1 MFPFG
6 SLPAVGRRRS
16 TLCGAILA
24 AATAGALAVAVGA
37 GPALAGGAWA
47 GCGDPT
53 GEEQQF
59 MELLNAARANPTAA
73 QRQLGVDLT
82 AGGRFQ
88 LSPRPPLVGNARLI
102 EAARGHSRDMN
113 DLAFFGH
120 RNPRG
125 QMAGERIRTAGYN
138 WLGYSENLA
147 ASFSNPHEALREL
160 LIDEGVPDLGHRVSL
175 LGLSE
180 QTAHL
185 DEIGIGIHAGNGPYR
200 KYYSLELATDSEPDP
215 FVTGVV
221 YRDQN
226 GNSVY
231 DPGEGIPGVHVQ
243 VGTDGEAITNK
254 AGGYGARA
262 PEAGSYVVTAGGTT
276 LGSTLQAAVQ
286 VGRQNVKLDFV
297 VRPAPRMAQASPGRG
312 GVAGAN
318 AGANMRVAATRS
330 PARPVSR

>member
-6 SLPAVGRRRS
+6 SLSAIGRRRS

-24 AATAGALAVAVGA
+24 AATAGALVVGIGA
-37 GPALAGGAWA
+37 GPAVADGAWA
-47 GCGDPT
+47 GCGEPT

-59 MELLNAARANPTAA
+59 LELLNAVRANPNAA

-82 AGGRFQ
+82 AGGKFQ
-88 LSPRPPLVGNARLI
+88 LTPRPPLVCNARLI

-147 ASFSNPHEALREL
+147 ASFASPQEALREL

-185 DEIGIGIHAGNGPYR
+185 DEVGIGIHAGNGPYR
-200 KYYSLELATDSEPDP
+200 KYYSLELATDSEPEP

-226 GNSVY
+226 GNGAY
-231 DPGEGIPGVHVQ
+231 DPGEGMPGVHVQ
-243 VGTDGEAITNK
+243 IGADGEAITNS
-254 AGGYGARA
+254 AGGYGVRA
-262 PEAGSYVVTAGGTT
+262 PETGSYVVTAGGAA
-276 LGSTLQAAVQ
+276 LGSTLQAAAQ
-286 VGRQNVKLDFV
+286 VGRRNVKVDFV
-297 VRPAPRMAQASPGRG
+297 VRPAARMAQTSPGRSG
-312 GVAGAN
+312 FAAVN
-318 AGANMRVAATRS
+318 AGATVRVAATKS
-330 PARPVSR
+330 PARRTSR